1 MEAAWLE
8 LTWQRRNVTYIRIL
22 HLFNKKTLV
31 ILVSVIILNMFIH
44 TSMDKSFEKYD
55 KRSWKNV
62 SLVINTNVRLK
73 YLGKRLEPQLKY
85 LGVAS

>member
-1 MEAAWLE
+1 MGATWLE

-22 HLFNKKTLV
+22 DLFNKKTLV

-44 TSMDKSFEKYD
+44 TPMDKSFEKYD

>member
-1 MEAAWLE
+1 
-8 LTWQRRNVTYIRIL
+8 
-22 HLFNKKTLV
+22 
-31 ILVSVIILNMFIH
+31 
-44 TSMDKSFEKYD
+44 MDKSFEKYD

-62 SLVINTNVRLK
+62 SLVINTNARLK

>member
-1 MEAAWLE
+1 M
-8 LTWQRRNVTYIRIL
+8 
-22 HLFNKKTLV
+22 
-31 ILVSVIILNMFIH
+31 IILNMFTH
-44 TSMDKSFEKYD
+44 TSMDKSCEKYY